1 MQVFSVAD
9 KKPPNDLRAG
19 RPPLYTMGLHLHTCI
34 ANILR
39 GSSEEKGVSVMTG
52 QSLQQRKP
60 MFHTHGHE
68 DLKTEV

>member
-1 MQVFSVAD
+1 MAD

-19 RPPLYTMGLHLHTCI
+19 RPPLCTMGLHLHTWI

-52 QSLQQRKP
+52 QTASSTVQTQVSQFTP
-60 MFHTHGHE
+60 MN
-68 DLKTEV
+68 TEA